1 MRTVLVLVA
10 MVRIAAADGMSD
22 DAAPSNRYGAMS
34 QDDCEAELTARKIAF
49 KRETAKGVAQPVRL
63 QSPLH
68 GVTYRTNQHDA
79 DRETTI
85 WEIADCR
92 LVLSMDDFAAI
103 LEQHDIVE
111 VRHYSIHRAAPKK
124 WPDDRLGKQHVGGL
138 AIDAAKFIRKDGTFL
153 DVLDHFKGRI
163 GAKTCGPKARK
174 AKTDEAKELRE
185 IVCGA
190 VDARLFNV
198 VLTPDHN
205 RAHRNHFHLE
215 VMPGVSWILVR

>member
-1 MRTVLVLVA
+1 MRTALMLVA
-10 MVRIAAADGMSD
+10 MLGVASADGLSD

-34 QDDCEAELTARKIAF
+34 QDDCEAELKARSIAF
-49 KRETAKGVAQPVRL
+49 KREEAKGVAQPVRL
-63 QSPLH
+63 QGPLH

-92 LVLSMDDFAAI
+92 LVLALDDFAAI
-103 LEQHDIVE
+103 LEQHSIVE
-111 VRHYSIHRAAPKK
+111 VRHYSIHRKAPKK
-124 WPDDRLGKQHVGGL
+124 WPDDKIGKQHIGGL

-153 DVLDHFKGRI
+153 DVLDHFKGRY
-163 GAKTCGPKARK
+163 GAKSCGPKARK
-174 AKTDEAKELRE
+174 VKTEEAKELRE
-185 IVCGA
+185 IVCAA

-198 VLTPDHN
+198 VLTPNHN

>member
-10 MVRIAAADGMSD
+10 MARIAAADGIAD
-22 DAAPSNRYGAMS
+22 DAAPSNRYGAMTG
-34 QDDCEAELTARKIAF
+34 DECEAELTARHIAF
-49 KRETAKGVAQPVRL
+49 KRETAKGVAFPVRL
-63 QSPLH
+63 QGPLH
-68 GVTYRTNQHDA
+68 GVTFRTNQHDA

-92 LVLSMDDFAAI
+92 LVLAMDDFAAI
-103 LEQHDIVE
+103 LEQHDIVD

-124 WPDDRLGKQHVGGL
+124 WPDDKLGKQHIGGL
-138 AIDAAKFIRKDGTFL
+138 AIDAAKFTRKDGTAL
-153 DVLDHFKGRI
+153 NVLDDFKGRI

-174 AKTDEAKELRE
+174 VKTEEAKELRE
-185 IVCGA
+185 IVCAA